1 MTPGRAHQCR
11 SEHRSRHEVECR
23 VPFGFRT
30 VASGAGYK
38 FPIRGPFAPERSP
51 VFDFTGRQNKVAF
64 AVQISATATGDI
76 LNAKIRLLGIFSL
89 AVIIGCA
96 ADSPT
101 LPSVTEAPTGKRLQ
115 GKVVWHD
122 LITDTPAESRR
133 FYERLF
139 GWEFESVGA
148 ALGFASNDAYTLIRN
163 NGRLIGGMVDAN
175 QIKNEDD
182 ISQWVALISVAD
194 VERATSMVE
203 SGGGTV
209 FTPPTDLA
217 ARGTIAVVAD
227 NTGALFALLQTK
239 SGDPADREPD
249 YGDFLWDELWTN
261 DVEKATAFYQE
272 IAGYEAVDENVDD
285 DDREEDYRLF
295 MAGGKP
301 RAGVMDNPFGDVR
314 PVWVNYLRVED
325 PAAITARVEALG
337 GRILVEAQ
345 PRDIGGEV
353 AFIAGPSGA
362 GIALQT
368 WPIRDN
374 QGKK

>member
-1 MTPGRAHQCR
+1 M
-11 SEHRSRHEVECR
+11 
-23 VPFGFRT
+23 
-30 VASGAGYK
+30 
-38 FPIRGPFAPERSP
+38 
-51 VFDFTGRQNKVAF
+51 
-64 AVQISATATGDI
+64 
-76 LNAKIRLLGIFSL
+76 NAKIRLLGIFSL

-325 PAAITARVEALG
+325 PASITARVEALG